1 MVYVEVGSW
10 SDTPLPSGAVVVGW
24 NGGAHS
30 DVALSWATAAALAAR
45 APLVVLYAANYPGM
59 TGPEAPGLFE
69 RDPAALEAAEE
80 VTARGVG
87 EALRMQS
94 VLHVFGAT
102 EVDSPARALVEA
114 SREASLVVLGSRGH
128 GQVVG
133 ALLGSVAF
141 NVAARA
147 ECPVVVVK
155 DESASRTV
163 GPDHRVVVGTDGS
176 EHGSAAVTY
185 AAERAA
191 AASAD
196 LEIVTCTGG
205 HQVEPIDEDVLRAN
219 ARRSASTAADH
230 VRGSHPQLSV
240 ATTVEDCPAERTL
253 VALSADAGLVVVGTR
268 GRGAF
273 QGMLLG
279 SVSHA
284 VIYGASCAVAVVDTG
299 AVATD

>member
-1 MVYVEVGSW
+1 M
-10 SDTPLPSGAVVVGW
+10 PSGAVVVGW
-24 NGGAHS
+24 NGKAHS
-30 DVALSWATAAALAAR
+30 EAALAWATAEAVETR

-59 TGPEAPGLFE
+59 TGPEAPGVFE
-69 RDPAALEAAEE
+69 RDPGALEAAEE

-87 EALRMQS
+87 EALRMQP

-102 EVDSPARALVEA
+102 EVESPARALVEA
-114 SREASLVVLGSRGH
+114 SREASVVVLGSRGY
-128 GQVVG
+128 GRVVG

-155 DESASRTV
+155 DECADRRV

-176 EHGSAAVTY
+176 EHAGAAVEY
-185 AAERAA
+185 AAARAA

-205 HQVEPIDEDVLRAN
+205 HQVEPVDEQALRDSARARASAAAERVLATHPKLTV
-219 ARRSASTAADH
+219 ST
-230 VRGSHPQLSV
+230 R
-240 ATTVEDCPAERTL
+240 VEDCPAEVTL
-253 VALSADAGLVVVGTR
+253 IALSADAGLVVVGTR

-273 QGMLLG
+273 EGLLLG

-299 AVATD
+299 AVGGR

>member
-10 SDTPLPSGAVVVGW
+10 SETPMPSGAVVVGW
-24 NGGAHS
+24 NGKAHS
-30 DVALSWATAAALAAR
+30 EATLAWATAEAVETR

-59 TGPEAPGLFE
+59 TGPEAPGVFE
-69 RDPAALEAAEE
+69 RDPGALEAAEE

-102 EVDSPARALVEA
+102 EVESPARALIEA
-114 SREASLVVLGSRGH
+114 SREASVVVLGSRGY

-147 ECPVVVVK
+147 TCPVVVVK
-155 DESASRTV
+155 DECARRRV

-176 EHGSAAVTY
+176 EHAAAAVAY

-205 HQVEPIDEDVLRAN
+205 HQVEPIDEHALRAS
-219 ARRSASTAADH
+219 ARARASAAAER
-230 VRGSHPQLSV
+230 VLATHPQLSV
-240 ATTVEDCPAERTL
+240 STRVEDCPAEVTL
-253 VALSADAGLVVVGTR
+253 IALSADAGLVVVGTR

-273 QGMLLG
+273 EGLLLG

-284 VIYGASCAVAVVDTG
+284 VIYGASCAVAAVDSG
-299 AVATD
+299 AVGGR